1 MRFTVLNVFLRL
13 WFKKYLLYKEYGLP
27 WWLRRQ
33 SACNAG
39 DLFDSWV
46 GKIPWRR
53 KQQPTPVILD
63 CKTPWMEVG
72 YIPRGHKKSDTTSN

>member
-53 KQQPTPVILD
+53 K
-63 CKTPWMEVG
+63 
-72 YIPRGHKKSDTTSN
+72 